1 MRAVVARDVPATH
14 TSQVIAV
21 HRDFLHTCSVS
32 SQPTRSFEYRH
43 ITVPRTARYAVMG
56 SFDAELRE
64 VWFVCHGHGQLAARF
79 LSRFVPVERSDRLFI
94 APEALSRFYLTNT
107 PNGVHRPDSPI
118 GASWMTR
125 EDREAEIRDQ
135 ITYLDIV
142 YDEIFRRIE
151 RDGVRLWVLGFSQGV
166 STVIRW
172 LARGKAS
179 ADKVVLWAG
188 MIPPELEAGPARAL
202 WAHAPVT
209 MVVGSTDEFATPK
222 VVAAQEAKLREL
234 EVPFDSIRFE
244 GGHDLSDTALLELAS
259 RDV

>member
-1 MRAVVARDVPATH
+1 MREWQEMFRYLSMRTNEMHNCAMSARE
-14 TSQVIAV
+14 
-21 HRDFLHTCSVS
+21 
-32 SQPTRSFEYRH
+32 FEH
-43 ITVPRTARYAVMG
+43 HPITVPKTARYAVMG

-118 GASWMTR
+118 GATWMTR

-135 ITYLDIV
+135 ITYLDMV
-142 YDEIFRRIE
+142 HDEIFRRVE
-151 RDGVRLWVLGFSQGV
+151 RKNVRLWVLGFSQGV

-172 LARGKAS
+172 LAAGSSIS
-179 ADKVVLWAG
+179 ADRVVLWAG
-188 MIPPELEAGPARAL
+188 MIPPELDAGPARAL
-202 WAHAPVT
+202 WARAPVT

-234 EVPFDSIRFE
+234 GVAFDSIRFE
-244 GGHDLSDTALLELAS
+244 GGHDLSDIALLELAS